1 MPTIMTVH
9 MRNTSGGE
17 KASSTAPMSM
27 PPMRASQAQ
36 ASSVTPAGPA
46 AATTRSRFTSAST
59 LTAGVE
65 QMGLTRDFRY
75 GPIFSSL

>member
-1 MPTIMTVH
+1 LTAAKTRIIGAAEGSIMPTIMTAH

-36 ASSVTPAGPA
+36 ASSVTPASPA

-59 LTAGVE
+59 LAAGV
-65 QMGLTRDFRY
+65 
-75 GPIFSSL
+75 